1 MRAKHM
7 KHGKKKIFLL
17 TLNAALLFSLSFMVG
32 AQFAKAQNAGTLAIF
47 DYFDQE
53 DDTGSANSNQSD
65 AKKVAAID
73 PQLSNY
79 LNGSGEGQSAPATAL
94 YPEFKD
100 QLTATINPEIPKP
113 EEDVTITLEVYS
125 FDINSTLITWTVDG
139 KQVEK
144 GVGIK
149 KFKFKAKKA
158 GQKTTVTALVEPSD
172 RPSITKTFSFA
183 TGEVDLLWQSDVYVP
198 PFYKGKSMYAPEAN
212 LTFVAMPRT
221 SSGLVNPKET
231 IFNWRINYNND
242 AENSGF
248 GKNSYAYEGPII
260 LKPVEVSVETKDAKN
275 SDAVA
280 SADIVVENR
289 QPFAIFYENHPLYGV
304 LFNKALRGSVSLA
317 KNDFGLSAYPY
328 FESIANKNSGL
339 EYNWEIDAVGA
350 PIPTNQNTIT
360 LRKNSGNQGRSVIQ
374 LEITNPNKILQSTAT
389 GLVVEFDETKK

>member
-1 MRAKHM
+1 MN
-7 KHGKKKIFLL
+7 HGKKKILLL
-17 TLNAALLFSLSFMVG
+17 TLNAALVFSLSFMVG
-32 AQFAKAQNAGTLAIF
+32 AQFAKAQNSGTQAIF
-47 DYFDQE
+47 DYFDQP
-53 DDTGSANSNQSD
+53 DGMGNANQSQVD

-79 LNGSGEGQSAPATAL
+79 LNGSGEGQNAPATAL

-100 QLTATINPEIPKP
+100 QLTATVNPEIPKP
-113 EEDVTITLEVYS
+113 EEEVTITLEVYS
-125 FDINSTLITWTVDG
+125 FDINAALITWTVDG

-144 GVGIK
+144 GPGIK
-149 KFKFKAKKA
+149 RFKFNAKKA

-172 RPSITKTFSFA
+172 RPSITKTFSFSA
-183 TGEVDLLWQSDVYVP
+183 GEVDLLWQSDVYAP
-198 PFYKGKSMYAPEAN
+198 PFYKGKSMYTPEAS

-248 GKNSYAYEGPII
+248 GKNSYTYEGPII
-260 LKPVEVSVETKDAKN
+260 LRPVEVSVETQDIKN

-280 SADIVVENR
+280 SADIVVENQ

-328 FESIANKNSGL
+328 FESIGNKNSGL

-350 PIPTNQNTIT
+350 PIPPNQNTIT
-360 LRKNSGNQGRSVIQ
+360 LRKNSGDQGRSVIQ

-389 GLVVEFDETKK
+389 GLVVEFDETRK